1 MEDLIQD
8 LDQDRVVIIDQDQE
22 VIVQDIEMADIGVN
36 FVQLI
41 VNFLSIQYY

>member
-22 VIVQDIEMADIGVN
+22 VIVQDIETADIGVN
-36 FVQLI
+36 LKLKSP
-41 VNFLSIQYY
+41 N